1 MSVSGSSTPILVAES
16 SLKTQESTASVWIGP
31 LLALAVAGFVTL
43 FLFRGTS
50 VSIAAIWGR
59 SSTYSYGFVI
69 IPICAYLVWLRKA
82 ELRNLHPTTS
92 LFGLALFPLSA
103 AIWLVGNIADVQ
115 LVQHVALVAMVDALV
130 WSFLGT
136 AAVKVLRFAMVFLF
150 LAVPVGD
157 SLVPLLQQWT
167 AAFTVT
173 ALRLSGIPAFQDGLV
188 LSTPSGGWQV
198 AEACSGIR
206 YLIASIVIGILV
218 AGVAYRSW
226 KRRIAILLFSA
237 LLPIIANA
245 IRAYGIVA
253 LAYVS
258 GNAIATGVD
267 HIIYGFVFF
276 SLLTA
281 VLLAVALK
289 WYEPRSAPPLS
300 SKASLEP
307 PVAPIKLVANLL
319 GVIVMAVSA
328 TALAGF
334 LWSRPP
340 AAPRAAQWLT
350 PPTGWVA
357 ANDLDQ
363 EWAPEPAFIQ
373 SRTVE
378 TFVSGPREVSV
389 FFGPYSGNRGEVE
402 LINPLNAAGQ
412 SGVWTLLR
420 SGTREATI
428 GGKSIV
434 VMEHTIARG
443 PQRRLVW
450 FWYSIGDVLTSN
462 PYRLRGMQAGERL
475 LGHPQSPALYAVSAP
490 FRSEPAEAGNSLTSF
505 LK

>member
-1 MSVSGSSTPILVAES
+1 MSVSGSSTPILSAEP
-16 SLKTQESTASVWIGP
+16 SLKTRESTATVWVGP
-31 LLALAVAGFVTL
+31 LIAFAVAGFVTL
-43 FLFRGTS
+43 FLFRGT
-50 VSIAAIWGR
+50 VASIAAIWGR

-69 IPICAYLVWLRKA
+69 IPICAFLVWLRKA

-92 LFGLALFPLSA
+92 LFGLALFLLSA
-103 AIWLVGNIADVQ
+103 SIWVVGNIADVQ
-115 LVQHVALVAMVDALV
+115 LVQHIALVGMVDALV
-130 WSFLGT
+130 WAFLGT
-136 AAVKVLRFAMVFLF
+136 AAVRILRFALFFLF

-167 AAFTVT
+167 AAFTLT
-173 ALRLSGIPAFQDGLV
+173 ALRLSGIPAFQDGLA
-188 LSTPSGGWQV
+188 LSTPSGNWKV

-206 YLIASIVIGILV
+206 YLIACVVIGTLV

-226 KRRIAILLFSA
+226 KRRIAVLLLSVLF
-237 LLPIIANA
+237 PVIANA

-258 GNAIATGVD
+258 GNSIAVGVD
-267 HIIYGFVFF
+267 HVIYGFVFF

-281 VLLAVALK
+281 ILLMVALK
-289 WYEPRSAPPLS
+289 WYEPMSAPPVS
-300 SKASLEP
+300 PKAPIEP
-307 PVAPIKLVANLL
+307 SVAPAKLVANLL
-319 GVIVMAVSA
+319 GVIVVAASA

-334 LWSRPP
+334 LWSRTPAAPP
-340 AAPRAAQWLT
+340 AARWLT
-350 PPTGWVA
+350 PPAGWAA

-363 EWAPEPAFIQ
+363 EWAPEPAFIR

-378 TFVSGPREVSV
+378 TFVSGSQEVSV
-389 FFGPYSGNRGEVE
+389 FFGSYSGNRREVE
-402 LINPLNAAGQ
+402 LINSLNVVGQ
-412 SGVWTLLR
+412 SGVWTLLGSR
-420 SGTREATI
+420 TREATI
-428 GGKSIV
+428 GGESLV

-450 FWYSIGDVLTSN
+450 FWYSIGDELTSD
-462 PYRLRGMQAGERL
+462 PYRLRGMQAKERL

-490 FRSEPAEAGNSLTSF
+490 FQSDPSEAGNSLSSF